1 MTENGVAQ
9 RMSQPPD
16 NPAAEHQRPVWHFL
30 VALAVVLAGVALGTM
45 LIIPRGERGRSR
57 PAVSQPAPF
66 TPKAT
71 NQIII
76 RD

>member
-1 MTENGVAQ
+1 MAQNVVAQ
-9 RMSQPPD
+9 RMSQLPD
-16 NPAAEHQRPVWHFL
+16 NSAAGHQRPGWHFL
-30 VALAVVLAGVALGTM
+30 VALVVVLVGVALGTL

-57 PAVSQPAPF
+57 PAVLQPAPF
-66 TPKAT
+66 MPKAT